1 MPGTKWTRRAFA
13 ALPAAAFAAG
23 PLLMPGLAGAQGKEP
38 IIIGAAIAQS
48 GFAAPYDSDPAKAAQ
63 IAIEEIN
70 AKGGILGGRMLKL
83 EIRDTKSDVAQGAVA
98 AQELIDLGAKV
109 IVVTG
114 DFDFGGAAARAANA
128 RGVIAIAPFAA
139 DPKFGVRGIGPYAF
153 TFATAADTVGIVLAE
168 FAVSRGW
175 KTAYVLTQNTIQYD
189 QTVSAYFQT
198 RFKEANG
205 AASVI
210 GTDVFAMD
218 DASIAAQITRIKALP
233 KAPDVLLLSSFT
245 PAGPGALRQIRAAG
259 LTMPVV
265 SGEDMDGDYWL
276 ASVPNL
282 SNFYIATMGSIFGDD
297 PDPAVKGFI
306 ERFKAK
312 HGNHPATAHTLT
324 GYAMIQGLTV
334 AMERA
339 KSAEPAAVKAELE
352 KFKDVPT
359 LAGPTT
365 FTDKMHI
372 NFNRPLAII
381 AVENGKHK
389 FVERRAPQK
398 PPAERDR

>member
-1 MPGTKWTRRAFA
+1 MAAILWTRRTFA
-13 ALPAAAFAAG
+13 TLPLALAAAPA
-23 PLLMPGLAGAQGKEP
+23 LAQGRDP

-48 GFAAPYDSDPAKAAQ
+48 GFAAPYDADPARAAQ
-63 IAIEEIN
+63 MAIDDVN
-70 AKGGILGGRMLKL
+70 AKGGVLGRPLKL
-83 EIRDTKSDVAQGAVA
+83 EIRDTKSDIPQGAVA

-153 TFATAADTVGIVLAE
+153 TFATAADTVGTILAE
-168 FAVSRGW
+168 FAAARGW
-175 KTAYVLTQNTIQYD
+175 KTTYVLTQNTIQYD
-189 QTVSAYFQT
+189 QTVSNFFQS
-198 RFKEANG
+198 RFKELNG
-205 AASVI
+205 AASIV

-218 DASIAAQITRIKALP
+218 DASIAAQITRIKALA
-233 KAPDVLLLSSFT
+233 KSPDAIMLSTFT
-245 PAGPGALRQIRAAG
+245 PAGPAALRQIRAAG
-259 LTMPVV
+259 LNMPVL
-265 SGEDMDGDYWL
+265 SGEDMDGDYWI

-282 SNFYIATMGSIFGDD
+282 SNFYFATMGSIFGDD
-297 PDPAVKGFI
+297 PDEQVRTFI

-324 GYAMIQGLTV
+324 GYAWVQGITK

-339 KSAEPAAVKAELE
+339 KSVEPAAVKAELE
-352 KFKDVPT
+352 KFKDEPT

-365 FTDKMHI
+365 FTPAIHI
-372 NFNRPLAII
+372 NFNRPLAI
-381 AVENGKHK
+381 VGVDNGKHK
-389 FVERRAPQK
+389 FIERRPPQK
-398 PPAERDR
+398 PPAPRDR